1 MPKTKRQPGKKRRQ
15 DRVPV
20 YPPPVIA
27 SMLSLLA
34 MNSTEQGTSFPDF
47 PAQLKSTLDLA
58 ADLEASSQPGSETF
72 RSAVD
77 AIAAFYKKDAT
88 RKALVDDAHKAIAA
102 MMTALAADGAWGGCK
117 FISQTRIKQIVSL
130 P

>member
-1 MPKTKRQPGKKRRQ
+1 MPMKKPGKKGKL
-15 DRVPV
+15 DRVLV

-34 MNSTEQGTSFPDF
+34 MNSTEQGASFPDF
-47 PAQLKSTLDLA
+47 PSQLRATLELA
-58 ADLEASSQPGSETF
+58 ADLEGSSTPGSETF
-72 RSAVD
+72 RSAVA
-77 AIAAFYKKDAT
+77 AIEKFYKKDAT

-102 MMTALAADGAWGGCK
+102 MMTALANDGDWGGCK
-117 FISQTRIKQIVSL
+117 FISQVRLKQIVQL